1 MQTSPE
7 SSSSKRP
14 ISFKL
19 RSRLMGF
26 VATALFIALFA
37 RLYALQVLTAP
48 VYKAEA
54 TANQVRTVSVPAP
67 RGLILDRS
75 EKVMV
80 GNQVVKTLAL
90 SAREAYLH
98 PNVVK
103 SVARLVGL
111 TPAQVKSALV
121 NSQYNIYQP
130 TPIKYNISTS
140 QAIYFQEHQKQYPG
154 VTVELTTQRTY
165 PMGSTAAQVLG
176 YVGQVSAAQ
185 LKTLAKQGYQ
195 AGDQIGEAG
204 VEATYQNYL
213 RGRSGVQKL
222 QVNAQG
228 NVVGV
233 LGETK
238 PVPGGNLQ
246 LTLDATLQKE
256 AEKVLA
262 QQIYHLAHSP
272 NSFVINPSRLAGS
285 IVVEN
290 PNNGSIYAMAS
301 YPTYNPSEWVP
312 YISSANYAALTSP
325 TSNQPLVNRAIQGE
339 YTPGST
345 FKLATASA
353 ALKDGLITPYTII
366 HDPGYFKVPNCNVG
380 KCTFHNS
387 GYEALGNINI
397 VTAIADSDDVF
408 FYTLGYNFYMN
419 QNQFGPTPIQNMA
432 SSYGFGKPTG
442 IALPG
447 ESAGIVDSL
456 TERQYL
462 HKLYPSAFPYDTWY
476 AGDNIE
482 MAFGQGMTLITPL
495 QLANAYATFANGGT
509 RYVPRIANGIV
520 NDQGKLVKYFPP
532 KVVTHVIVPPVDRAA
547 MIRGF
552 EGAIQYG
559 TGGQTFAGF
568 PLSQFPLA
576 GKTGTAS
583 VVGQAP
589 DSLFVAWGP
598 VNNPKYVISA
608 VVTGGGFGAV
618 GAAPMVRSL
627 FTYLMSHPVKPVTY
641 GVPHLSAGST
651 GVRTSLIVT
660 PKPAKVGT
668 KGTKPAK
675 GVTSSTT
682 KTSPSATAG

>member
-7 SSSSKRP
+7 SSGSKRSV
-14 ISFKL
+14 SFKL

-26 VATALFIALFA
+26 VAAALFVALFA

-48 VYKAEA
+48 VYRAEA
-54 TANQVRTVSVPAP
+54 AANQVREVAVPAP
-67 RGLILDRS
+67 RGLILDRNQQ
-75 EKVMV
+75 VMV

-90 SAREAYLH
+90 SSREAYLH
-98 PNVVK
+98 PSVVK
-103 SVARLVGL
+103 RVAALVGL
-111 TPAQVKSALV
+111 TPAQVNSELV

-130 TPIKYNISTS
+130 TPIKYDISTS
-140 QAIYFQEHQKQYPG
+140 QAIYFQEHQSQYPG
-154 VTVELTTQRTY
+154 VSVELTTQRTY
-165 PMGSTAAQVLG
+165 PMGDTAAQVLG

-213 RGRSGVQKL
+213 RGRSGVEKL
-222 QVNAQG
+222 QVNAAG

-246 LTLDATLQKE
+246 LTIDATLQKKAE
-256 AEKVLA
+256 AILA

-272 NSFVINPSRLAGS
+272 NSFVINASRLAGS

-301 YPTYNPSEWVP
+301 FPTYNPAEWVP
-312 YISSANYAALTSP
+312 YITTSNYAALTSP
-325 TSNQPLVNRAIQGE
+325 SSNQPLVNRAIQGE

-353 ALKDGLITPYTII
+353 ALKDGLITPSTII
-366 HDPGYFKVPNCNVG
+366 HDPGYFKVPNCTVG
-380 KCTFHNS
+380 KCSFHNS
-387 GYEALGNINI
+387 GYESLGNINI

-432 SSYGFGKPTG
+432 SAYGFGRPTG

-447 ESAGIVDSL
+447 EASGIVDSL

-509 RYVPRIANGIV
+509 RYVPRIADGVV
-520 NDQGKLVKYFPP
+520 NDQGKLIKYFAP
-532 KVVTHVIVPPVDRAA
+532 KVVTHVTVPPVDRAA
-547 MIRGF
+547 MIQGF

-583 VVGQAP
+583 VAGEAP

-618 GAAPMVRSL
+618 GAAPMVRAL
-627 FTYLMSHPVKPVTY
+627 FTYLMSHPIKPAVF
-641 GVPHLSAGST
+641 GIPHLSAGST
-651 GVRTSLIVT
+651 GVKTSLIVT
-660 PKPAKVGT
+660 PKPTKALAKKTT
-668 KGTKPAK
+668 KGAT
-675 GVTSSTT
+675 GSTT
-682 KTSPSATAG
+682 TTSPSKAG

>member
-1 MQTSPE
+1 MQVSQD
-7 SSSSKRP
+7 SSSKKP
-14 ISFKL
+14 MSFKL

-26 VATALFIALFA
+26 VAAALFVALFA

-54 TANQVRTVSVPAP
+54 AANQVREVSVPAP
-67 RGLILDRS
+67 RGLILDRN
-75 EKVMV
+75 EQVMV

-90 SAREAYLH
+90 SSREAYLH
-98 PNVVK
+98 PAVVK
-103 SVARLVGL
+103 RVAQLVGL
-111 TPAQVKSALV
+111 TPAQVQSELI
-121 NSQYNIYQP
+121 NSQYSIYQP
-130 TPIKYNISTS
+130 TPIKYNLSTN
-140 QAIYFQEHQKQYPG
+140 QAIYFQEHQSEYPG
-154 VTVELTTQRTY
+154 VTIELTTQRTY
-165 PMGSTAAQVLG
+165 PMGDTAAQVLG

-204 VEATYQNYL
+204 VEATFQNYL
-213 RGRSGVQKL
+213 RGRSGVEKL
-222 QVNAQG
+222 QVNAAG
-228 NVVGV
+228 DVVGV

-246 LTLDATLQKE
+246 LTIDANL
-256 AEKVLA
+256 EKKAQTILA
-262 QQIYHLAHSP
+262 NQIYHLAHSP
-272 NSFVINPSRLAGS
+272 NSFVINAARLAGS

-312 YISSANYAALTSP
+312 YITNANYAALTSP
-325 TSNQPLVNRAIQGE
+325 SSNQPLINRAIQGE

-353 ALKDGLITPYTII
+353 ALKDGLISPYTII
-366 HDPGYFKVPNCNVG
+366 NDPGYFKVPNCTVG
-380 KCTFHNS
+380 KCSFHNS

-397 VTAIADSDDVF
+397 VTALADSDDVF
-408 FYTLGYNFYMN
+408 FYTLGYNFYIN
-419 QNQFGPTPIQNMA
+419 QSQFGPTPIQNMA
-432 SSYGFGKPTG
+432 KAYGFGQPTG

-447 ESAGIVDSL
+447 EAAGIVDSL
-456 TERQYL
+456 SERQYL

-509 RYVPRIANGIV
+509 RYVPRIADGIV
-520 NDQGKLVKYFPP
+520 NDQGKLIKYFPP
-532 KVVTHVIVPPVDRAA
+532 KVVTHVTIPAVDRAA
-547 MIRGF
+547 MIKGF

-583 VVGQAP
+583 VAGQAP

-598 VNNPKYVISA
+598 VNNPQYVISA

-618 GAAPMVRSL
+618 GAAPMVRAL
-627 FTYLMSHPVKPVTY
+627 FTYLMSHPIKPEVY

-651 GVRTSLIVT
+651 GV
-660 PKPAKVGT
+660 
-668 KGTKPAK
+668 KGTLLISPTKKTAQKPK
-675 GVTSSTT
+675 GYKASTS
-682 KTSPSATAG
+682 KTSVSKAG